1 MTGQSADQTYFPGSQ
16 QSQLRSIVDLTASGG
31 SYFVSGQDVE
41 MQSLFFQNVDVSQNQ
56 ILVPGRAVAVFEV
69 SFNLSY
75 GFGTEGNVEDLVNV
89 DFNTGRMLFSAH
101 LYCRSNFLAIGP

>member
-1 MTGQSADQTYFPGSQ
+1 
-16 QSQLRSIVDLTASGG
+16 
-31 SYFVSGQDVE
+31 

-75 GFGTEGNVEDLVNV
+75 GFGTGGNVEDLVNV
-89 DFNTGRMLFSAH
+89 DFNTGSNAVFCPFVLLEQFSP
-101 LYCRSNFLAIGP
+101 IGP

>member
-31 SYFVSGQDVE
+31 SYFGSGQDVE
-41 MQSLFFQNVDVSQNQ
+41 MKSLFFQNVDVSQDQ

-75 GFGTEGNVEDLVNV
+75 GFGTGGNVEDLVNV
-89 DFNTGRMLFSAH
+89 NFNTGSNAVFCPFVLLEQFSP
-101 LYCRSNFLAIGP
+101 IGP